1 MNEDY
6 ANYVA
11 YQSIANYAPM
21 EKTMKTKLQFVLALT
36 FFCAVTAN
44 LSQAETKVEG
54 ESPTSPST
62 EATKTGSA
70 QAIESANQ
78 AAGAVHSHDD
88 EVSHQAATITDDEGL
103 AEEDMEMPEEDLADA
118 PTDGMIE

>member
-1 MNEDY
+1 
-6 ANYVA
+6 
-11 YQSIANYAPM
+11 
-21 EKTMKTKLQFVLALT
+21 MKTKLQFVLALT